1 MPITYNSL
9 SLQKSE
15 IPEPNTQFQS
25 LIHRKTRR
33 KGKHALARHTPC
45 ATYCVCYG
53 FADIAKGYEV
63 GDDTFEPKK
72 LTMTERPHTDLF

>member
-1 MPITYNSL
+1 
-9 SLQKSE
+9 
-15 IPEPNTQFQS
+15 
-25 LIHRKTRR
+25 
-33 KGKHALARHTPC
+33 
-45 ATYCVCYG
+45 VCYG